1 MVRGAFDLCKAVR
14 EAFPALSL
22 MVESS
27 CKILASWVSSSEHR
41 AWLGLGSVPSSSCL
55 IN

>member
-1 MVRGAFDLCKAVR
+1 MVRGALDLLRAVK

-27 CKILASWVSSSEHR
+27 YKMFASKVSSSEQP
-41 AWLGLGSVPSSSCL
+41 A
-55 IN
+55 